1 MDSILSLRKKLLRTL
16 AQFCSP
22 RCARP
27 VTRRVRTLE
36 FRNPAHKD
44 TRVLQSAMRQ
54 TGHAAR
60 KAGHF
65 CSPRCFSGVRA
76 RCFSGARHQ
85 VCSRKQRGVCCRIR
99 IKALN
104 GADVIHLGF
113 AKLRLVSAQMTSNI
127 SRVSSHLR
135 WRGKSAKSKTLQ
147 CQRRN

>member
-16 AQFCSP
+16 ARKDTIEFCSP

-36 FRNPAHKD
+36 FRSPAHKD

-76 RCFSGARHQ
+76 RCFSGVRHQ
-85 VCSRKQRGVCCRIR
+85 VCSRKQGGTVLI
-99 IKALN
+99 IYKVLN
-104 GADVIHLGF
+104 
-113 AKLRLVSAQMTSNI
+113 
-127 SRVSSHLR
+127 
-135 WRGKSAKSKTLQ
+135 
-147 CQRRN
+147 